1 MRAVGLPP
9 RAQAP
14 TQRVSTAPPAAS
26 LMPAPASSRAAE
38 RVAGD
43 RPQDLG
49 PGQERPRE
57 RPADL
62 AVTDA
67 RPVVHGDLPYPQAPL
82 GGLDLHLDRPAEVAV
97 AHLEP
102 AQRARGDGPEGP
114 EVRGPG
120 ADEQVHEPHAEAGPE
135 HGVEGMRSRRA
146 PAEAPRAAH
155 EVGGSG

>member
-1 MRAVGLPP
+1 MRPAGLPP

-14 TQRVSTAPPAAS
+14 TQRVSRAPPAAS

-57 RPADL
+57 GPADL
-62 AVTDA
+62 AVADP
-67 RPVVHGDLPYPQAPL
+67 RPVVHRHLTYPQTAL
-82 GGLDLHLDRPAEVAV
+82 GGLDLHLDRPAEVTV
-97 AHLEP
+97 AHVEP

-114 EVRGPG
+114 EVGGPG
-120 ADEQVHEPHAEAGPE
+120 ADEEGHEAHAEAGSEP
-135 HGVEGMRSRRA
+135 GR
-146 PAEAPRAAH
+146 
-155 EVGGSG
+155 GGGRCG

>member
-49 PGQERPRE
+49 PGQERARE
-57 RPADL
+57 GPADL
-62 AVTDA
+62 ALADP
-67 RPVVHGDLPYPQAPL
+67 RPVVHRHLTDPQAAL
-82 GGLDLHLDRPAEVAV
+82 GGLDLHLDRPAEVAG
-97 AHLEP
+97 AHLQP
-102 AQRARGDGPEGP
+102 A
-114 EVRGPG
+114 
-120 ADEQVHEPHAEAGPE
+120 
-135 HGVEGMRSRRA
+135 
-146 PAEAPRAAH
+146 
-155 EVGGSG
+155 